1 MNTLTSSVNAY
12 NEKWQETDKLTYQ
25 LIIHSIINS
34 YSVNAE
40 KCPLKVPRIPM
51 RLRGVFIGSAEF
63 LWVSACPELRVG
75 VGAACRS
82 VPSHDHVTV
91 FILTPFV
98 VLLSPG
104 QTWLLLIAS
113 HTVLLAVTVPYHLVA
128 VLTLLST
135 PCIRKADV
143 NLGVRFSRY

>member
-1 MNTLTSSVNAY
+1 MNTLTSSVKAY

-34 YSVNAE
+34 YSWE
-40 KCPLKVPRIPM
+40 CWKVSHE
-51 RLRGVFIGSAEF
+51 GSADSHEAPWSF
-63 LWVSACPELRVG
+63 HRFRWVSACPELRVG

-135 PCIRKADV
+135 PCIRKAGV